1 VRRHSF
7 FQVVLTLVGSTLV
20 FAAGLYFFRAPL
32 LNRLGQILV
41 HQDPLSRADAVTV
54 IPGPGRERM
63 RTGIRLFKEGFAE
76 RLILSGSWPDSLVQ
90 TALNAGV
97 LASRIVYQKS
107 TPKDYLCSKCSAP
120 ISGTDGDAQVIVRLM
135 EESGMA
141 SIIVVTSDYHSA
153 RTASAFRQVLR
164 GTPIELMLQPTKE
177 QFPDLQYWWRD
188 RNSAWLITGQLQKTV
203 FSLFSEQL
211 PDCLLHPL
219 QAPVSDIAYKLQSI
233 LLPHPDFM
241 RLRRG
246 AQGQD

>member
-1 VRRHSF
+1 
-7 FQVVLTLVGSTLV
+7 
-20 FAAGLYFFRAPL
+20 
-32 LNRLGQILV
+32 
-41 HQDPLSRADAVTV
+41 
-54 IPGPGRERM
+54 
-63 RTGIRLFKEGFAE
+63 
-76 RLILSGSWPDSLVQ
+76 
-90 TALNAGV
+90 
-97 LASRIVYQKS
+97 
-107 TPKDYLCSKCSAP
+107 
-120 ISGTDGDAQVIVRLM
+120 
-135 EESGMA
+135 MA

-164 GTPIELMLQPTKE
+164 GTPIELVLQPTKE

-203 FSLFSEQL
+203 FLLFSEQL